1 MNTKSTRPTL
11 QLMYQAGE
19 DAIASS
25 INNGDP
31 VDYLGPFMDKH
42 GLNMN
47 DIDQAF
53 IDRHKCSFYEH
64 MAQLW
69 EDAADDSISDT
80 KRGHIDSNSFYY
92 NVTTTGI
99 VRKNNPWR

>member
-1 MNTKSTRPTL
+1 
-11 QLMYQAGE
+11 
-19 DAIASS
+19 
-25 INNGDP
+25 
-31 VDYLGPFMDKH
+31 
-42 GLNMN
+42 
-47 DIDQAF
+47 
-53 IDRHKCSFYEH
+53 